1 MKRSVDC
8 CCLEAAQETTQKEVA
23 EEKTQTE
30 VAEETIQTEAEEET
44 TQTDAAEGT
53 TQTEAAEGTT
63 QTEATDPSCL
73 LEGEIADDDC
83 TEAVASAFES
93 IPDAGILPQDE
104 HSGSKKS
111 HR

>member
-1 MKRSVDC
+1 M
-8 CCLEAAQETTQKEVA
+8 TQKEVA

-30 VAEETIQTEAEEET
+30 VAEETIQSEAEEET
-44 TQTDAAEGT
+44 TQTETAEVT
-53 TQTEAAEGTT
+53 TQREAAEGTT